1 MSTTATPKPATIGDV
16 AAAAQVSRATVSRVM
31 NGLSTVDAAI
41 VDRVRDAA
49 VRLNYRPSETARNL
63 SLGRTQ
69 TVAVVVP
76 DLGNPMFQAILRG
89 VTRAAAEDGYRVLV
103 GDTQEKSDAERDAA
117 IEARRRC
124 DALVLCAPRMD
135 DDSLRDVL
143 ATTTPVVIVNRA
155 VEDAP
160 QVSADYAHAVNLVI
174 DHLYEL
180 GHRHLIYLGGP
191 LASASNQLRMHG
203 LDTAEARYPDLHID
217 RRTVGTTLDDG
228 WNCADSVLS
237 SDATAAVAFND
248 LVALGLL
255 SRLRELGTRV
265 PEQLS
270 VVGVDDIPYSRFSD
284 PRLTTVSMPQD
295 ELGIEAWQR
304 LGLISDGEIQSDPL
318 LLRGSLHIREST
330 GPSPR
335 R

>member
-1 MSTTATPKPATIGDV
+1 MSTTATPKPTTIGDV

-49 VRLNYRPSETARNL
+49 ARLNYRPSETARNL

-103 GDTQEKSDAERDAA
+103 GDTQEHADSERDAA

-155 VEDAP
+155 VDAAP
-160 QVSADYAHAVNLVI
+160 QVSADYAHAVGLVV

-180 GHRHLIYLGGP
+180 GHRQLIYLGGP
-191 LASASNQLRMHG
+191 LASASNQLRMSG
-203 LDTAEARYPDLHID
+203 LDAAEKRYPELRIE

-228 WNCADSVLS
+228 WNSAETVLNS
-237 SDATAAVAFND
+237 EASAVVAFND

-255 SRLRELGTRV
+255 SRLRELGTSV

-284 PRLTTVSMPQD
+284 PSLTTVSMPQD
-295 ELGIEAWQR
+295 ELGIEAWRR
-304 LGLISDGEIQSDPL
+304 LGLATADGSHTE
-318 LLRGSLHIREST
+318 SLWLEGTLQAREST
-330 GPSPR
+330 GPLLQK
-335 R
+335 